1 MTDSWRVL
9 SDELTSIF
17 VGSSRETSKLRTS
30 FAVRETASLADAI
43 RVCKLSIEPAA
54 SSCARACVVESVLF
68 RRSFAASAAI
78 DAANLRL
85 LKSIAS
91 QPRPVTPNRAREE
104 TNARACIKSSQFFK
118 KQLQTPRI
126 PWRTGRTTCLWTGS
140 RCAGAV
146 GGGMGEV
153 GEASHQSSHAFRP
166 LSFSRSSP
174 LRSNPRFRSSLK
186 RSRCAN
192 TSASECAARG
202 LRLAATS
209 QRPHSDL
216 TATSQRPH
224 SDLTETSQRPH
235 SDLTATPPRPH
246 SDLTLGLF
254 ISPLI
259 H

>member
-1 MTDSWRVL
+1 M
-9 SDELTSIF
+9 
-17 VGSSRETSKLRTS
+17 
-30 FAVRETASLADAI
+30 
-43 RVCKLSIEPAA
+43 
-54 SSCARACVVESVLF
+54 
-68 RRSFAASAAI
+68 
-78 DAANLRL
+78 
-85 LKSIAS
+85 
-91 QPRPVTPNRAREE
+91 TPNRARERDKC
-104 TNARACIKSSQFFK
+104 ARVCIYKMNWGRLTSPRVKKPHKK
-118 KQLQTPRI
+118 KQLHEYPESGVSLALL
-126 PWRTGRTTCLWTGS
+126 WLTGRTTCLWTGS

-146 GGGMGEV
+146 GGGMGRGWEKRL
-153 GEASHQSSHAFRP
+153 ASVISHAP
-166 LSFSRSSP
+166 LCPSSRSSP

-224 SDLTETSQRPH
+224 SDLT
-235 SDLTATPPRPH
+235 ATPPRPH